1 MSQVCDNK
9 GMTSKAAKYAKL
21 SIECYKHMLL
31 AEQNKLFIKHMEKL
45 FEMQKKII
53 DLWER
58 VSDALEMEKEVNSQI
73 MEIELLEEGKNHPSC
88 LMRASELNLKKGVIE
103 FQKGDL
109 KESKSMF

>member
-1 MSQVCDNK
+1 
-9 GMTSKAAKYAKL
+9 
-21 SIECYKHMLL
+21 
-31 AEQNKLFIKHMEKL
+31 MEKL

-103 FQKGDL
+103 F
-109 KESKSMF
+109 